1 LLCLGTTLT
10 LSTLDETG
18 ALWAPVF
25 LRLWLVMPMVA
36 ACKGLASI
44 VFRANLFDL
53 CASLGLGAETTAR
66 ISRLEGMEGH
76 AKTADIRL
84 ERNFSQETFDL
95 RATSWSGG

>member
-1 LLCLGTTLT
+1 
-10 LSTLDETG
+10 
-18 ALWAPVF
+18 
-25 LRLWLVMPMVA
+25 MVA

-84 ERNFSQETFDL
+84 ERNFP
-95 RATSWSGG
+95 